1 MFNWVSFLT
10 YTFITAFTP
19 GPNNIMSMT
28 NTGRRGFRRA
38 MPFNFGILTGFTMV
52 MLICTFFCSVLETVI
67 PVIKTPM
74 LVIGALYMLHLAW
87 ATFRSTG
94 IDEQEGKDGYFTAL
108 LLQFI
113 NPKIYIYGI
122 MSMEAYILPHYHGRP
137 VMLVLF
143 ALLLSGIGFLATL
156 SWTAFG
162 SAFRRLF
169 TQHAKPVNTV
179 MALLLVYCAISLFL

>member
-1 MFNWVSFLT
+1 
-10 YTFITAFTP
+10 
-19 GPNNIMSMT
+19 
-28 NTGRRGFRRA
+28 
-38 MPFNFGILTGFTMV
+38 
-52 MLICTFFCSVLETVI
+52 
-67 PVIKTPM
+67 
-74 LVIGALYMLHLAW
+74 MLHLAW

>member
-1 MFNWVSFLT
+1 MIDVPAMLLYLT
-10 YTFITAFTP
+10 TTAFTP